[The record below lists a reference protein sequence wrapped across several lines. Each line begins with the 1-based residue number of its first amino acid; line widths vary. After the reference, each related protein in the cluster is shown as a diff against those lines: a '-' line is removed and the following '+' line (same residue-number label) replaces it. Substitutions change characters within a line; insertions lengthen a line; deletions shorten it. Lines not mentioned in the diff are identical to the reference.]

1 MSQADQLFNRYGI
14 RSVTMDDIARDLG
27 ISKKTIYQY
36 FADKEEMVMEV
47 TRAAVAEQRCEWEA
61 VTNVARD
68 AVHEIILAAE
78 HIEKAFRSMNPSLL
92 YDLRKYHPSAWDLY
106 LEHKDSHFYQQV
118 VDNLRRGIAEGYY
131 RKELNV
137 EVIAK
142 LRMEQVQMGFDP
154 KVFPPDRYPLADVQL
169 QLLDHF
175 IHGIVTLKGYSLVIQ
190 YKKEHQGE
198 KIFK

>member
-1 MSQADQLFNRYGI
+1 LSQADQLFNRYGI

-47 TRAAVAEQRCEWEA
+47 TKAAFDEQRCEWEA
-61 VTNVARD
+61 VTNMARD
-68 AVHEIILAAE
+68 AVHELMLAAE
-78 HIEKAFRSMNPSLL
+78 HIEKAFRSMNPNLL
-92 YDLRKYHPSAWDLY
+92 YDLRKYHPASWDIY
-106 LEHKDSHFYQQV
+106 VQHKDSHFYQQV
-118 VDNLRRGIAEGYY
+118 VSNLRRGVAEGYY
-131 RKELNV
+131 RKEIQV

-154 KVFPPDRYPLADVQL
+154 KVFPPDRYALADVQL

-175 IHGIVTLKGYSLVIQ
+175 IHGIVTLKGYSLVVQ
-190 YKKEHQGE
+190 YKKEAHVE
-198 KIFK
+198 K